1 MTASVKW
8 MLLLPGVPIPNSCTT
23 SLTGIKRGC
32 GLTPFTVESLSTY
45 RVLASDGPATSF
57 LGDAL
62 DTHDCTHM
70 ILENLKVSGAQNTI
84 RTSVSS
90 STAWNPL
97 QSPGSMPLGNPTKR
111 MVLPAG
117 LSSQW
122 VPWERSALNK
132 SRKQLKELVLISLSS
147 AVYPQSS
154 RQRRAQTLWRPHR
167 PAQPHGPRSRHR

>member
-84 RTSVSS
+84 KNQRLKFDSLEPFAITWIHAVGESNETDG
-90 STAWNPL
+90 TARRAVI
-97 QSPGSMPLGNPTKR
+97 SMGPLGTVSP
-111 MVLPAG
+111 
-117 LSSQW
+117 
-122 VPWERSALNK
+122 
-132 SRKQLKELVLISLSS
+132 
-147 AVYPQSS
+147 
-154 RQRRAQTLWRPHR
+154 
-167 PAQPHGPRSRHR
+167 